1 VSDALDA
8 ARAQAWVERFLAVAE
23 AEREALGELDRL
35 SGDGDYGANLAV
47 AIGHIYAVLGRDP
60 DSVGDP
66 FGAASTGFLRTGGT
80 SGPLFGMWFR
90 AFAQAGAGRAA
101 IDLDELAA
109 AAEEGLAAVRGLG
122 GAEVGDKTMIDA
134 LAPAVGALLAA
145 AGDAAELEPAL
156 SAAAAAARAGAAATV
171 DLVARRGRAS
181 YVGEVARG
189 VADPGAVTAAL
200 FFEAASGEP
209 PVTH

>member
-8 ARAQAWVERFLAVAE
+8 PRAQAWVERFLAAAE

-47 AIGHIYAVLGRDP
+47 AIGHIYAVLERAP
-60 DSVGDP
+60 ASVGDP
-66 FGAASTGFLRTGGT
+66 FDGASTGFLRTGGT

-90 AFAQAGAGRAA
+90 AFAQAGADRAA

-109 AAEEGLAAVRGLG
+109 AAEEGLAAVRRLG
-122 GAEVGDKTMIDA
+122 GAEVGDKTMVDA
-134 LAPAVGALLAA
+134 LAPAVGALLAGA
-145 AGDAAELEPAL
+145 EDGAELEAAL
-156 SAAAAAARAGAAATV
+156 SAAAVAARAGAEATA

-189 VADPGAVTAAL
+189 VIDPGAVTAAL
-200 FFEAASGEP
+200 FFEAAVEAP